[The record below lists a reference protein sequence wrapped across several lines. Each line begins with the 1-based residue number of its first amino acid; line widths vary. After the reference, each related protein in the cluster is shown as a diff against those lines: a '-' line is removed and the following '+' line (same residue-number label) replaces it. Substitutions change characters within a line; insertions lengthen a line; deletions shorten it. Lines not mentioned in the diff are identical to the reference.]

1 MTTRGSQILAAGPS
15 PANMQVITGPKVAGG
30 NKVPPT
36 LNLGVIHV
44 RDSTTYQLANL
55 GAAANPSLRSTIWP
69 DVNGGNITG
78 GRATSGISSRR

>member
-1 MTTRGSQILAAGPS
+1 
-15 PANMQVITGPKVAGG
+15 MQVITGPKVAGG

-44 RDSTTYQLANL
+44 GDAMTYRIANQ
-55 GAAANPSLRSTIWP
+55 GAAANLSLRGAIQT
-69 DVNGGNITG
+69 DVNGGYITG